1 MENQEKI
8 RGQEIRS
15 ILFLMILFL
24 PLSSIANY
32 FNDRP
37 QFTLLY
43 SIASIFT
50 VILFFNLKK
59 INNNNKVAKYMLLLL
74 FTIFFSFLFLGNQNS
89 FDIFWVLVLPL
100 VTIMIESYK
109 NTKKWLIGFIV
120 LLLISLIISYTK
132 LVNYDSFAIWSL
144 LWAGIFVSYMSF
156 HYKKSQ
162 NILENEIYD
171 YQKNLEK
178 KVDIA
183 TKEIQILNNDLE
195 ETQKEIIQR
204 LGTLGEFRSNETG
217 AHVIRVGLYSKKLAL
232 LYGLSEELSEQINLT
247 APLHDI
253 GKVGI
258 EDSILNKP
266 AKLTQEEYET
276 MKKHASIGEL
286 ILSNSNKPLI
296 QMACEIASGHHE
308 KYDGSGYPKGLKGE
322 FIPLSARI
330 VAIADVF
337 DALYSKRVYKKSW
350 SKEDIKDYFME
361 NKAVHFDPELVTLF
375 LDNFDEFVNIYDK
388 NK

>member
-1 MENQEKI
+1 
-8 RGQEIRS
+8 
-15 ILFLMILFL
+15 MILFL

-276 MKKHASIGEL
+276 MKKHTSIGEL

-350 SKEDIKDYFME
+350 SKEDIKDYFIE

>member
-59 INNNNKVAKYMLLLL
+59 INNNNKVAKYMLLIL

>member
-1 MENQEKI
+1 LENQEKI